1 MDKNMNVTDEVV
13 ETFDANET
21 DVVEVDHSN
30 AKAVAIGAVAAT
42 AVTASI
48 YGLYKLG
55 GKVVAKVKR
64 AKLKKQAEDEIA
76 KAQAFE
82 SYDDQVAEIHR
93 DIDEEFEE
101 N

>member
-1 MDKNMNVTDEVV
+1 MDDNMNVTDEVV
-13 ETFDANET
+13 KTFDANET

-42 AVTASI
+42 AVTAGI

-76 KAQAFE
+76 RAQAFE
-82 SYDDQVAEIHR
+82 SYDEQVAEFH
-93 DIDEEFEE
+93 DETSE
-101 N
+101 ND

>member
-1 MDKNMNVTDEVV
+1 MEENNVNDVVV

>member
-1 MDKNMNVTDEVV
+1 MEENNVNDVVV

-64 AKLKKQAEDEIA
+64 AKLKKQAENEIA

>member
-1 MDKNMNVTDEVV
+1 MEENMTNNDEVIV
-13 ETFDANET
+13 ETFGANET

-76 KAQAFE
+76 RARAFE
-82 SYDDQVAEIHR
+82 SYDEQVEAFHEEIS
-93 DIDEEFEE
+93 ETE
-101 N
+101 ND

>member
-1 MDKNMNVTDEVV
+1 MEENNVNDVVV

-42 AVTASI
+42 AVTAGI

-76 KAQAFE
+76 RAQAFE
-82 SYDDQVAEIHR
+82 SYDEQVAEFH
-93 DIDEEFEE
+93 DETSE
-101 N
+101 ND